1 MNQGIET
8 IIAHSTPKGT
18 SGLAIIRISGSRCSK
33 IIEKFFKQKV
43 IKPRKIQLNYF
54 YDFNLNKIDQ
64 VIFVYYKSPASY
76 TGEDMIEIF
85 PHGSPAII
93 DKILEELLYLK
104 NVRIAKPGE
113 FAKRAILAKKI
124 TLMDAENINNLIQ
137 AQTEYERK
145 LISWQ
150 SFGGLTNKLDEWNQK
165 LVRLSALCEAII
177 EFDEEDDTISLT
189 TLEEDL
195 LHLLKLV
202 NDSLKNSKL
211 LKKALEGKKIVI
223 CGPPNVGKSSIFNVL
238 NQEDRSIVSKKVGT
252 TRDYISS
259 QMFLR
264 DKKISIFD
272 TAGIR
277 TTGNSIEKIGVKKTA
292 ELIRKETNIILVL
305 SADILKEKLY
315 ISMVKDLL
323 KTTKR
328 KKFLVIYNKSD
339 LCKQTKELWQKE
351 IPELKKPPFIT
362 ISCVNPGSDNNM
374 YGKLLKFL
382 EKNILED
389 HTEMLENGGFIEK
402 RHFEHLKKMKK
413 HLILATENLNDIDI
427 VAEEIRLSLLE
438 LENIIG
444 KVEIEKKFDFIF
456 ENFCIGK

>member
-18 SGLAIIRISGSRCSK
+18 SGLAIIRISGSRCSQ
-33 IIEKFFKQKV
+33 ILDKFFKQKE
-43 IKPRKIQLNYF
+43 IKPRRIKLNYF
-54 YDFNLNKIDQ
+54 YDLNLNKIDQ
-64 VIFVYYKSPASY
+64 AMFVYYKSPASF

-85 PHGSPAII
+85 PHGSPAVI
-93 DKILEELLYLK
+93 DKILEELLYLE

-137 AQTEYERK
+137 AQTEHERK
-145 LISWQ
+145 LIGWQ
-150 SFGGLTNKLDEWNQK
+150 SFGGLNNKLDEWKQK
-165 LVRLSALCEAII
+165 LVKLSALCEAII
-177 EFDEEDDTISLT
+177 EFDEEDDTISLA
-189 TLEEDL
+189 TLHEDL
-195 LHLLKLV
+195 LNILKLV
-202 NDSLKNSKL
+202 NHSLKNSKL

-223 CGPPNVGKSSIFNVL
+223 CGPPNVGKSSIFNLL

-259 QMFLR
+259 QMFLS

-277 TTGNSIEKIGVKKTA
+277 TTGNSIEKIGVRKT
-292 ELIRKETNIILVL
+292 EDLIKREINIILVL
-305 SADILKEKLY
+305 SADVFKERTHILM
-315 ISMVKDLL
+315 IRNLL
-323 KTTKR
+323 KTTRR
-328 KKFLVIYNKSD
+328 KKLLVIFNKSD
-339 LCKQTKELWQKE
+339 LCKHTKELWQKE
-351 IPELKKPPFIT
+351 IPELKKLPFIT
-362 ISCVNPGSDNNM
+362 TSCIDLNIDNNM

-382 EKNILED
+382 DKNILED
-389 HTEMLENGGFIEK
+389 DTNVYGNEGFTEK

-413 HLILATENLNDIDI
+413 HLTLAYENRNNIDI

-444 KVEIEKKFDFIF
+444 KVEIEKKFDYIF